1 MQACTPDELNQKL
14 YGWSQTS
21 KQFFNSLGDSGVQAT
36 ENQWNRAHL
45 HYCNSLLT
53 NPYLSPVSPPC
64 SLKWKGGVQWCESQ
78 MGQIMQK
85 VVYHAKQF
93 EFCSLDN
100 GELVKVFNQR
110 VNMIRN
116 SSLKQNFWQNGI
128 EGVDLE

>member
-1 MQACTPDELNQKL
+1 
-14 YGWSQTS
+14 
-21 KQFFNSLGDSGVQAT
+21 
-36 ENQWNRAHL
+36 
-45 HYCNSLLT
+45 
-53 NPYLSPVSPPC
+53 
-64 SLKWKGGVQWCESQ
+64 